1 MTSNIQEKPSALKRE
16 HPAPQNMKFL
26 KKFYLCKSLLPSCI
40 WTRVPNPKPNSMNP
54 NPKNCSILHLVKNDK
69 LTWLSAHCL
78 MAGLWARFRR
88 AQEDRDS
95 LNK

>member
-1 MTSNIQEKPSALKRE
+1 MIQEKPSVLRRE

-26 KKFYLCKSLLPSCI
+26 IIFHFCRSFLPSCI
-40 WTRVPNPKPNSMNP
+40 WTRVPNPDPDSMNP
-54 NPKNCSILHLVKNDK
+54 DPKNFFILHLVKNLK